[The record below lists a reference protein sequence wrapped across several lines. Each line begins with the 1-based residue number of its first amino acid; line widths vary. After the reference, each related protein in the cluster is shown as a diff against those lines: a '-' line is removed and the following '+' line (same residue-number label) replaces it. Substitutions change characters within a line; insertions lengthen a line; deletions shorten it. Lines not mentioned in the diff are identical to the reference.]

1 MTVTSKLKEM
11 EIAIEKFLIAELKF
25 GIVNVYPDINDEDLE
40 SLVTNLVDFM
50 STVAPDEESAQCDK
64 DFYIGLSDLISQN
77 LADIASKF
85 NLTVE
90 ELTAKNLLIKEV
102 IESADVKTGV
112 FLQEQYGSELALLT
126 PQ

>member
-11 EIAIEKFLIAELKF
+11 EIAIEKFLVAELKF
-25 GIVNVYPDINDEDLE
+25 GIVNIYPDVSDEDLE
-40 SLVTNLVDFM
+40 SLVTNLVEFM
-50 STVAPDEESAQCDK
+50 STAPPDEESAQCDI
-64 DFYIGLSDLISQN
+64 DYYNGVSDLISQN
-77 LADIASKF
+77 LADIASKL

-102 IESADVKTGV
+102 IESADAKTGV